1 MPPHFRDTIERMS
14 NLYVV
19 GFMGAGKSSVGQ
31 VLATRLGY
39 RFLDL
44 DAHLVEQFQMR
55 IREVFE
61 RLGEQRFRD
70 AETEALRW
78 TTTLERTVVATGG
91 GAFCSEVNRGI
102 IQGSGGRSIFLDVP
116 WRVVEQRLVGDQS
129 ERPKYGDPAAARLLY
144 ERRRPH
150 YLAATWTIELD
161 GCEAPEAAADR
172 ILEIVAGAVCGT

>member
-1 MPPHFRDTIERMS
+1 MS

-44 DAHLVEQFQMR
+44 DAHLVEQFQMT

-61 RLGEQRFRD
+61 RLGEERFRE

-78 TTTLERTVVATGG
+78 TASLERTVVATGG
-91 GAFCSEVNRGI
+91 GAFCSEVNRAVI
-102 IQGSGGRSIFLDVP
+102 RGSGGRSIFLDVP
-116 WRVVEQRLVGDQS
+116 WRAVEQRLGGDQA
-129 ERPKYGDPAAARLLY
+129 ERPKYGDPTAARVLY
-144 ERRRPH
+144 QRRRPH
-150 YLAATWTIELD
+150 YLAATWTVELD
-161 GCEAPEAAADR
+161 GSEAPEAAADR
-172 ILEIVAGAVCGT
+172 VLERMAGAVCGT